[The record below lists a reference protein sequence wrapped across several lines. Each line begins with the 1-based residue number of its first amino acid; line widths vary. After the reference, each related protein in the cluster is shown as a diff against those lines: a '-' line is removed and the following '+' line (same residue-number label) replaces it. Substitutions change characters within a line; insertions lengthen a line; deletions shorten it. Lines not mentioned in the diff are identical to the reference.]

1 MKRARGASLLCAL
14 THHTRPPPF
23 PHTHLDLDFV
33 FHMFFLVKYA
43 KALEEASFRGRAADF
58 LWMLLL
64 GGAALAAAAPLA
76 GVQFLGSSLAF
87 MMVYVWSRRNRHVS
101 LSFLGIL
108 TFTAP
113 YLPWVLLALSSLLRS
128 SAAVDVLGMGAGECV
143 GWGEGAVVCV
153 FRVPP
158 LPFPPSPP
166 HSSSPHNRPSLLL
179 PGGCLPP
186 HVRRAAPAGH
196 ARPAGGAGGGR
207 ERGRARAAARGGGG
221 AATAC

>member
-1 MKRARGASLLCAL
+1 
-14 THHTRPPPF
+14 
-23 PHTHLDLDFV
+23 
-33 FHMFFLVKYA
+33 MFFLVKYA

-64 GGAALAAAAPLA
+64 GGATLAAAAPLA

-128 SAAVDVLGMGAGECV
+128 SAAVDVLGMGAGEFGLCGGCGV
-143 GWGEGAVVCV
+143 R
-153 FRVPP
+153 FRVPLLSFNP
-158 LPFPPSPP
+158 HLPPFLFPPHQATSTT
-166 HSSSPHNRPSLLL
+166 SWRTST
-179 PGGCLPP
+179 
-186 HVRRAAPAGH
+186 PAC
-196 ARPAGGAGGGR
+196 PAGGARWRRPPCWRPWWMVSVVAGA
-207 ERGRARAAARGGGG
+207 RGRSWRRRGGDCMLSDGDSVF
-221 AATAC
+221 CF